1 MSEFGFDPGDP
12 STQKRGVLT
21 PESEQFD
28 KTDPRDTGMYLRSLP
43 FQLEDDSASAS
54 HNNQSTL
61 TQDGVEEANYP
72 DGQDDDRP
80 EEHYDHPGYLAD

>member
-28 KTDPRDTGMYLRSLP
+28 RTDLGDVERYLNFLAS
-43 FQLEDDSASAS
+43 QVKDDSASAS
-54 HNNQSTL
+54 HNNQSPL

-72 DGQDDDRP
+72 DGEDDGEP
-80 EEHYDHPGYLAD
+80 EEDDNHPGYLAD